1 MKHRLFSALS
11 FLTLTTL
18 LASPI
23 QAAPPS
29 IPSAI
34 NQFVAKIFPN
44 SHYHWVVNNA
54 QKEAADEMIIDIN
67 TFVTKKGRGDNQI
80 ENRFLLLILNG
91 EVMAA
96 QKIPLGSTVDCG
108 KDTEI

>member
-1 MKHRLFSALS
+1 MKHRLLSALS
-11 FLTLTTL
+11 FLSLTAL
-18 LASPI
+18 LANPL

-34 NQFVAKIFPN
+34 DQFVAKIFPEA

-54 QKEAADEMIIDIN
+54 QKEASDEMIIDIN
-67 TFVTKKGRGDNQI
+67 TFVTNKGSDPNI

-96 QKIPLGSTVDCG
+96 QKIPLGSNVDCG